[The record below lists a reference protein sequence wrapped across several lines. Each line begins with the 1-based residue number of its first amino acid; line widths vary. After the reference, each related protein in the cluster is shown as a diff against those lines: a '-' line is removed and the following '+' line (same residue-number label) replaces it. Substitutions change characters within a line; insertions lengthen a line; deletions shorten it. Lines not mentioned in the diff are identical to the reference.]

1 MAGHSKWDNI
11 KHKKAKEDARRGKL
25 FTKMARLITVAAR
38 EGGPDPRTNFRLRLA
53 IDKARSY
60 NVPNENIERAIK
72 RAVGGT
78 EGDAYEELIYE
89 GYGPGG
95 VAVMLQIMTDNRNR
109 TAADIRHLFSKYG
122 GNLGESGCVAWM
134 FERKG
139 EIRVNA
145 EGVDEDEL
153 MMAAVEAGAEDVEV
167 SDGVYTIWTEPE
179 SYQSVQEAL
188 SAGGWTI
195 ESAGITMRPKNTV
208 SVEGENAKKLLALLD
223 ALEDHDDVQDVY
235 ANLDISEEALQ
246 AIQN

>member
-1 MAGHSKWDNI
+1 MKTSNERSSGLSAGPK
-11 KHKKAKEDARRGKL
+11 
-25 FTKMARLITVAAR
+25 
-38 EGGPDPRTNFRLRLA
+38 
-53 IDKARSY
+53 
-60 NVPNENIERAIK
+60 
-72 RAVGGT
+72 
-78 EGDAYEELIYE
+78 DAYEELIYE

-109 TAADIRHLFSKYG
+109 TTADIRHLFSKYG